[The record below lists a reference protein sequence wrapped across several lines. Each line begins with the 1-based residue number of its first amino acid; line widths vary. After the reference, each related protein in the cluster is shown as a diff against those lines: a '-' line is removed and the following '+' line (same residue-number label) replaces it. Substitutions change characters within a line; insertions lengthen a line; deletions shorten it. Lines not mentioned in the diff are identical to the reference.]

1 MGTKCRM
8 TREAGFTVIE
18 LVTVVAIIAV
28 MALAMTPLIGGLL
41 SDSKTQ
47 GAARQVAA
55 ALRLAREHAIATAAP
70 YRVALTSHT
79 ISIACASD
87 CPPARPP
94 DTTEPVATGATLTPP
109 DNPISFSPR
118 GAASPAGTVIVKH
131 QDAVDW
137 VVTVT
142 PNGRVRA
149 CKSSCQ

>member
-1 MGTKCRM
+1 MGTKPR
-8 TREAGFTVIE
+8 TIREAGVTVIE

-28 MALAMTPLIGGLL
+28 TAVTMTPLIGGLL
-41 SDSKTQ
+41 GDSKTQ
-47 GAARQVAA
+47 GAAEQVAG
-55 ALRLAREHAIATAAP
+55 ALRLAREHAIATAAT
-70 YRVALTSHT
+70 YRVGLTSQT
-79 ISIACASD
+79 ISILCASN

-118 GAASPAGTVIVKH
+118 GAASPAGTVIVKY
-131 QDAVDW
+131 QDATDW

-142 PNGRVRA
+142 PNGRVRM